1 MNDDPSSREGTEEHP
16 FIQLMNLLGRRWAL
30 RVLHELH
37 QCPLGFRELASRCG
51 GMSSSVL
58 STRLAELRS
67 AGIIEQVG
75 GQPYKLTDRGRELAI
90 ILMQLS
96 DWAVRP

>member
-1 MNDDPSSREGTEEHP
+1 MNADMSPQITTEEHP
-16 FIQLMNLLGRRWAL
+16 FLQLMDLLGRRWAL

-37 QCPLGFRELASRCG
+37 QAPLGFRELASRCG

-58 STRLAELRS
+58 STRLAELRL
-67 AGIIEQVG
+67 AGIVEQRN
-75 GQPYKLTDRGRELAI
+75 GQPYSLTERGRELTT

-96 DWAVRP
+96 DWALEG